1 MSELT
6 TLPDQNP
13 FFEITEFAENADQR
27 CPVILLLDTSTSM
40 VGKPI
45 EQVNEGFRIFLEDVV
60 KDSLAAK
67 RVDVSVITFGPV
79 EKKIDFC
86 NPSLVNFREFEANG
100 LTPIGEALNLAMD
113 TLEDRKKV
121 LKENGIQYYRP
132 WIFLITDGAPTDKWQ
147 DAAKRLKSEEDRGKF
162 TFFAV
167 GVKDA
172 CMETLDEISQNR
184 PALKL
189 DGLKFREFF
198 LWLSRSSKKISH
210 SRSGDK
216 VAIEPPTTWVID
228 V

>member
-1 MSELT
+1 MSKLPH
-6 TLPDQNP
+6 LPDQNP
-13 FFEITEFAENADQR
+13 FLEITEFAENADQR
-27 CPVILLLDTSTSM
+27 CPVILLLDTSASM
-40 VGKPI
+40 GGKPI
-45 EQVNEGFRIFLEDVV
+45 QQVNEGFRIFLEDVV

-79 EKKIDFC
+79 DKKIDFRS
-86 NPSLVNFREFEANG
+86 PSLVDFREFEANG
-100 LTPIGEALNLAMD
+100 LTPIGEALHLAMD
-113 TLEDRKKV
+113 SLEERKKV
-121 LKENGIQYYRP
+121 LKQNGIQYYRP
-132 WIFLITDGAPTDKWQ
+132 WIFLITDGAPTDEWKES
-147 DAAKRLKSEEDRGKF
+147 ARRLKLEEDSGKF

-172 CMETLDEISQNR
+172 CMETLGEISQNR

-198 LWLSRSSKKISH
+198 LWLSSSSKKISR

-216 VAIEPPTTWVID
+216 VAIEPPTAWVID